1 MFIIYSAEENG
12 NSYTILENEHKTTR
26 AKISLN
32 EGARIISLK
41 VRDVVI
47 IEDDEN
53 FEYKDSYASS
63 LLFPFAS
70 RVENAKYIFLG
81 REYELEKNDKNI
93 GALHGLVYNKTFSM
107 IEPEQDE
114 KMCSATFH
122 YYENNRAKGFPFK
135 YVFSVTYTLTNEGL
149 KIKVSIKNI
158 DDKHFPFTI
167 GWHPYFKT
175 SFLDESSLIF
185 NAHKRVVFNE
195 NLITK
200 DYLDVKQKGEFSLKD
215 KTLDDCFFLD
225 DNKVMFNCPEYNLEI
240 TTDKA
245 VNFLQMFTPPQRT
258 SIAIEPMTG
267 ISNSLNNKVGIQ
279 VLEPNNSYSI
289 SWNVKVLVSN

>member
-1 MFIIYSAEENG
+1 MFTINSEEENG
-12 NSYTILENEHKTTR
+12 NPYVVLENASKSTQ

-32 EGARIISLK
+32 EGARIVSLK
-41 VRDVVI
+41 VRDVTI

-63 LLFPFAS
+63 LLFPFVS
-70 RVENAKYIFLG
+70 RVENAKYVFLG

-93 GALHGLVYNKTFSM
+93 GALHGLVYNKKFSM
-107 IEPEQDE
+107 IEPEQHE
-114 KMCSATFH
+114 HMCSATFH

-135 YVFSVTYTLTNEGL
+135 YVFSITYTLTDEEL

-175 SFLDESSLIF
+175 SSLNESSLVF
-185 NAHKRVVFNE
+185 NANKKVVFNE
-195 NLITK
+195 NLIAK
-200 DYLDVKQKGEFSLKD
+200 DYLDINQKGNFSLKD
-215 KTLDDCFFLD
+215 RTLDDCFFLN
-225 DNKVMFNCPEYNLEI
+225 DNNVAFNCQEYNLEI
-240 TTDKA
+240 TSDKA
-245 VNFLQMFTPPQRT
+245 VNFLQMYTPPQKT

-267 ISNSLNNKVGIQ
+267 ISNSFNNKVGIQ
-279 VLEPNNSYSI
+279 VLEPNNSYAI
-289 SWNVKVLVSN
+289 TWKLKVSVND